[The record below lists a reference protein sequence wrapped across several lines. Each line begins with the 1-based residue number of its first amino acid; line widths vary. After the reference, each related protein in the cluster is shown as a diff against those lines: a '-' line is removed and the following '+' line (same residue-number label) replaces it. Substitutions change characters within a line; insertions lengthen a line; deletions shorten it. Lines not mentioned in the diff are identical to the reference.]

1 MDNYTKTKMHNLK
14 IFTLAI
20 LGLLAQYLVAQKDYG
35 IYLSAGA
42 ITIPEIDISTLAESS
57 ELSFSKFDDHYY
69 LYLQFDDVLSD
80 VEKNNLQSIGVML
93 LDYLPNYA
101 YLAKVSTAVNWGAV
115 PARAVVLPKPTHKM
129 SRILLSGNFPAYT
142 RYGDKVK
149 ILLLPYPDIP
159 LAVCQNE
166 LSNWGYS
173 HTEIE
178 DGSLSLLIDADKIPA
193 LATHPALMYLDLPEA
208 PPQAEGW
215 VGNSAQRVN
224 MLHAGVNNGYDG
236 KNVNIAIAD
245 DGSVNH
251 DDVRG
256 RVTHYTT
263 LDAGNHGDMTVGL
276 TIGSGNLNPLA
287 LGVAP
292 GALLHLYQIDNYPH
306 LANAVQNFT
315 QKGVVITSTSYGEG
329 CGGFYSSDAQYVD
342 NQTYQNKQLLHAF
355 SAGNSGEDPCSA
367 LYGSIVGAGGIRFSN
382 ITGGRKAGKNVLTIG
397 NVFHNDELLPSSSH
411 GPTEDGRTK
420 PDLCGQGQGNLTTDA
435 NNGYRLAGGTSAAAP
450 AVAGTAALLYQAYRE
465 QNSGNNPTSDLI
477 KAILLNTAE
486 DIGRPGP
493 DFEYGWGRVHAGRAL
508 QTIKNNWFQKNS
520 LSQYTSRTHV
530 IQVPAGVKR
539 LRVMVYWHDPAGAI
553 LSGKALVNDL
563 DMSLQTPTGQIL
575 RPWVLS
581 SAPRLDSLTKN
592 AYRGVDHLNNVEQIT
607 VDNPTQGSY
616 SAVLNG
622 FLVPK
627 GPQDYVLVYYFE
639 QEELTL
645 TYPRGEENFV
655 PGEVEVIRW
664 DAIGKEGTFKLEY
677 TTNGTTWQTIANVQG
692 HLRYFDWTVPQ
703 AITTKAR
710 LRVSR
715 NGKTSTTPT
724 DFTIAYLPDFNI
736 SYLSDNQATICWQK
750 VQAATGYTVY
760 ALGNQ
765 YMNPI
770 GTTSDTAFVFNTSLW
785 QSNWYSVRATFDNS
799 KVGRRAHAKN
809 YTHRPC
815 EMALRLKINFD
826 LYPGEN
832 YWRITDDAGAIWAYG
847 GPYSDYT
854 NGAALN
860 VDICLP
866 KGCYTFT
873 MYDRYNDGMCCQNG
887 NGSYQL
893 LDENGKILAAGSQ
906 FGDSQSTRFCPDV
919 PTTSLTVAIATIQ
932 HASCFGAQ
940 DGIASIQ
947 ATGGTGQYNYFW
959 SNGHTGATATHLFA
973 GTYTVTVTD
982 GSSQKAIAL
991 TINQPAKLTLQ
1002 TAVQQ
1007 TRCFNT
1013 NDGVVTAIANGGKPP
1028 YQYHWNDGFTA
1039 MVVAGLAVG
1048 SYQVTVLDS
1057 KSCEVVASVQVT
1069 SPPPIS
1075 LSFAITYPEVVENGA
1090 INLTA
1095 FGGAPPYQ
1103 FHWSNGATTE
1113 DIDNLA
1119 PGLYVVSVTDSK
1131 NCQVTGTAKVE
1142 EQALGTC
1149 FSRGSST
1156 QFEWI
1161 EGVQIGTQ
1169 YHQSGNNGG
1178 FGDFTALAFNLQAG
1192 NSYAFSLSPGFSIT
1206 GFNEYW
1212 RIWID
1217 LNRDGD
1223 FWDTNEAVFAP
1234 NAGSTSQVS
1243 GTFQLPA
1250 DALPGTTRM
1259 RISMRYGTPP
1269 LPCNAFPYGEVEEYT
1284 VILHTANGANL
1295 AAAVGLKTSDKT
1307 DIAIFPNPASSTA
1320 TVHYPAEEE
1329 TPLTIEVLDVFG
1341 KVCTQLQFSATAGYN
1356 DINLPIAALPNGS
1369 YWVRISNNRV
1379 RLTKKLII
1387 SR

>member
-1 MDNYTKTKMHNLK
+1 MHNLK
-14 IFTLAI
+14 ISTLAI
-20 LGLLAQYLVAQKDYG
+20 LWLLAQQLVAQKDYG

-42 ITIPEIDISTLAESS
+42 ITVPEIDISTLAASS
-57 ELSFSKFDDHYY
+57 ELSFSKFDEYYY

-80 VEKNNLQSIGVML
+80 AEKTNLQDIGVTL

-101 YLAKVSTAVNWGAV
+101 YLAKVSTAVNWSAV
-115 PARAVVLPKPTHKM
+115 PARAVVLPKPAHKM
-129 SRILLSGNFPAYT
+129 SRILLSGNFPSYA
-142 RYGDKVK
+142 RHGDKVR
-149 ILLLPYPDIP
+149 ILLLPYPGIP
-159 LAVCQNE
+159 LAVFQNE
-166 LSNWGYS
+166 LSKWGYS
-173 HTEIE
+173 NATIE
-178 DGSLSLLIDADKIPA
+178 KGNLSLLLDASDIPA
-193 LATHPALMYLDLPEA
+193 LAKHPAIMYLDLPEA

-224 MLHAGVNNGYDG
+224 MLHAGVNSGYDG

-245 DGSVNH
+245 DGTVNH

-256 RVTHYTT
+256 RVAHYTT
-263 LDAGNHGDMTVGL
+263 LDAGDHGDMTVGI

-306 LANAVQNFT
+306 LANAAQNFT
-315 QKGVVITSTSYGEG
+315 QKGIVITSTSYGEG

-342 NQTYQNKQLLHAF
+342 NQIYQNKNLLHAF
-355 SAGNSGEDPCSA
+355 SAGNSGEDPCSP

-382 ITGGRKAGKNVLTIG
+382 ITGGRKAGKNVITIG

-411 GPTEDGRTK
+411 GPTEDGRVK

-465 QNSGNNPTSDLI
+465 QNNGNNPTSDLI

-508 QTIKNNWFQKNS
+508 QTIKNNWFQKNN
-520 LSQYTSRTHV
+520 LSQYASRTHV
-530 IQVPAGVKR
+530 IQVPAGLKR
-539 LRVMVYWHDPAGAI
+539 LRVMIYWHDPAGAL

-563 DMSLQTPTGQIL
+563 DMSLQTPTGQNL

-607 VDNPTQGSY
+607 IDNPVQGSY
-616 SAVLNG
+616 SAVING

-639 QEELTL
+639 QEELAL

-677 TTNGTTWQTIANVQG
+677 TTDGLTWQPIASGIQG

-703 AITTKAR
+703 AVTTKAL
-710 LRVSR
+710 LRISR
-715 NGKTSTTPT
+715 NGKTSITPT
-724 DFTIAYLPDFNI
+724 SFAIAHVPDFSI
-736 SYLSDNQATICWQK
+736 SYLSDNQATIRWQK

-770 GTTSDTAFVFNTSLW
+770 GTTADTAFVFNISLW
-785 QSNWYSVRATFDNS
+785 QSNWYSVRATFDNG
-799 KVGRRAHAKN
+799 KVGRRAYAKN

-815 EMALRLKINFD
+815 EMALQLRVNFD

-847 GPYSDYT
+847 GPYSDHT
-854 NGAALN
+854 NGSTLN

-866 KGCYTFT
+866 EGCYTFT
-873 MYDRYNDGMCCQNG
+873 MYDKYNDGMCCQNG

-893 LDENGKILAAGSQ
+893 IDKNGKILATGSQ
-906 FGDSQSTRFCPDV
+906 FGSSQSTRFCPDE
-919 PTTSLTVAIATIQ
+919 PGIPLAASIAAIQ
-932 HASCFGAQ
+932 HVSCFGAK

-947 ATGGTGQYNYFW
+947 ATGGTGQYNYSW
-959 SNGHTGATATHLFA
+959 SNGHTGATATNLFA

-982 GSSQKAIAL
+982 GSSQKTIAL
-991 TINQPAKLTLQ
+991 IINHPPKLTLQ
-1002 TAVQQ
+1002 TVVQP
-1007 TRCFNT
+1007 TSCFNT
-1013 NDGVVTAIANGGKPP
+1013 NDGVITAIANGGIPP
-1028 YQYHWNDGFTA
+1028 YQYYWNDGYTA
-1039 MVVAGLAVG
+1039 MVIAGLAAG
-1048 SYQVTVLDS
+1048 GYQVTINDS
-1057 KSCEVVASVQVT
+1057 KGCAAIASAQVT

-1075 LSFAITYPEVVENGA
+1075 LSFVITYPEVVENGA
-1090 INLTA
+1090 INLTVS
-1095 FGGAPPYQ
+1095 GGAPPYQ

-1119 PGLYVVSVTDSK
+1119 PGLYAVSVTDTK
-1131 NCQVTGTAKVE
+1131 NCRAIGTAKVE
-1142 EQALGTC
+1142 EQVLGTC

-1161 EGVQIGTQ
+1161 AGVQIGTQ
-1169 YHQSGNNGG
+1169 FHQSGNNGG
-1178 FGDFTALAFNLQAG
+1178 FGDFTAFSFNLQAG
-1192 NSYAFSLSPGFSIT
+1192 NSHFFTLNPGFAIT

-1223 FWDTNEAVFAP
+1223 FLDTNEAVFAP
-1234 NAGSTSQVS
+1234 NGGSTSQVS
-1243 GTFQLPA
+1243 GMFQLPA
-1250 DALPGTTRM
+1250 DALPGTTKM
-1259 RISMRYGTPP
+1259 RISMRYGTAP

-1284 VILHTANGANL
+1284 VMIHPVNGANL
-1295 AAAVGLKTSDKT
+1295 PAAAALRTQEHPERGV
-1307 DIAIFPNPASSTA
+1307 AIVPNPASSMA

-1329 TPLTIEVLDVFG
+1329 TPLTVEILDVFG
-1341 KVCTQLQFSATAGYN
+1341 KVGARLQFSATAGYN
-1356 DINLPIAALPNGS
+1356 EIDLPIATLPNGS
-1369 YWVRISNNRV
+1369 YWVRIGNNKAQT
-1379 RLTKKLII
+1379 TKKLII
-1387 SR
+1387 SK